1 MQRSEL
7 RHTLRQLP
15 ARVEQ
20 SLPTTRKFYILIAV
34 AFGCVGYLAGVSLLG
49 RFTPAPI
56 NLEEPVLPPV
66 EGGANPVLPDTRPTQ
81 VPTDSAIKPETPPA
95 PDQPAP
101 ELQPS
106 AVPDRSAF
114 TAAENCRIWKRTFPE
129 AAAKLKPGDACY

>member
-1 MQRSEL
+1 MKRSQ
-7 RHTLRQLP
+7 LRQRLREFPARLEQNLP
-15 ARVEQ
+15 ANRN
-20 SLPTTRKFYILIAV
+20 FYILIAV
-34 AFGCVGYLAGVSLLG
+34 AFGCTGYLAGVSLLG

-66 EGGANPVLPDTRPTQ
+66 ERGANPVLPDTRPTQ
-81 VPTDSAIKPETPPA
+81 ETTDSGIKPETPPA
-95 PDQPAP
+95 PDQPPP

-114 TAAENCRIWKRTFPE
+114 TADENCRIWKRTFPE

>member
-1 MQRSEL
+1 MQRSQL
-7 RHTLRQLP
+7 RERLREFPARLEQNLP
-15 ARVEQ
+15 AN
-20 SLPTTRKFYILIAV
+20 RKFYILIAL
-34 AFGCVGYLAGVSLLG
+34 AFGCVGYLAGVALLG

-66 EGGANPVLPDTRPTQ
+66 EGGANPVLPDTRSTQ
-81 VPTDSAIKPETPPA
+81 EPTDSGIKPEPP
-95 PDQPAP
+95 PVP